1 MKRLFIL
8 ASAAALL
15 LASCAKTTVVYNE
28 APEEIGF
35 KAVTGVMTKAPIPTG
50 NLPTT
55 EGNMVVYASKSKEE
69 SANYADAFIACE
81 FEYHSTGSYWGGTT
95 PQYWPVS
102 GYMKF
107 MAYYP
112 SGIGTASGAVSSG
125 VTITGINIKDT
136 QTDILYTDL
145 TNAYTCATASA
156 SNVPLQFKH
165 ALSLIEVTAAVA
177 GENMTNVRVTN
188 VAIEKPVMQG
198 TLKFNGSGVPTWE
211 NPSAMAT
218 NYPMDNDISSTDLT
232 TTPQALGTGALVVP
246 GDQTKLHV
254 TYSVAGLDPVTAEC
268 DITGTWEVG
277 KKYIYNIEVTLKEIK
292 ITATVDDW
300 DGDVNDDDNVNED
313 DQTLVPVNA

>member
-1 MKRLFIL
+1 M
-8 ASAAALL
+8 

-35 KAVTGVMTKAPIPTG
+35 KAVTGVMTKAPISSG
-50 NLPTT
+50 ALPTNN
-55 EGNMVVYASKSKEE
+55 GNMVVYASKSADN
-69 SANYADAFIACE
+69 SAYANAFGPIE
-81 FEYHSTGSYWGGTT
+81 FKFNDTYWGGVT

-112 SGIGTASGAVSSG
+112 AGIGTATGNVSSG
-125 VTITGINIKDT
+125 VTITGINIEST

-300 DGDVNDDDNVNED
+300 DGDVNNDDTVDEND
-313 DQTLVPVNA
+313 KTSVPVNA

>member
-1 MKRLFIL
+1 M
-8 ASAAALL
+8 

-50 NLPTT
+50 DLPTG
-55 EGNMVVYASKSKEE
+55 GNMVVYALKSADN
-69 SANYADAFIACE
+69 SAYAHAFGPIE
-81 FEYHSTGSYWGGTT
+81 FEYNDTYWGGVT

-112 SGIGTASGAVSSG
+112 AGIGTANGNVSSG
-125 VTITGINIKDT
+125 VTITGINIEST
-136 QTDILYTDL
+136 QTDILYTGL
-145 TNAYTCATASA
+145 TSDYTCASASA
-156 SNVPLQFKH
+156 SNVALQFKH

-177 GENMTNVRVTN
+177 DNNMTNVRVTN

-198 TLKFNGSGVPTWE
+198 TLNFNSSGVPTWE
-211 NPSAMAT
+211 NPSPMAT
-218 NYPMDNDISSTDLT
+218 NYPMDNDISSTDLN
-232 TTPQALGTGALVVP
+232 TTPQTLGTGALVVP

-254 TYSVAGLDPVTAEC
+254 TYSVAELGTVTKEC
-268 DITGTWEVG
+268 DIEGTWEMG
-277 KKYIYNIEVTLKEIK
+277 KKYIYNIVVTLKEIK

-300 DGDVNDDDNVNED
+300 DGDVNNDDNVDED
-313 DQTLVPVNA
+313 DQELVPVNA